1 MPGKCTTI
9 RRRVYEE
16 ISGRIQISPQVQ
28 KVTVTF
34 EVATNQSAVEKVL
47 PTQRSVCK
55 LRGYVAEWKHSL
67 GWFEHQFTYT
77 CDQTDCQ
84 MIITTEP
91 LGFLRTDVCV
101 NR

>member
-34 EVATNQSAVEKVL
+34 EVATNQSAVEKCYQHKEASQSGSTAWGGL
-47 PTQRSVCK
+47 STN
-55 LRGYVAEWKHSL
+55 LRIHAIKS
-67 GWFEHQFTYT
+67 TAK
-77 CDQTDCQ
+77 
-84 MIITTEP
+84 
-91 LGFLRTDVCV
+91 
-101 NR
+101 